1 METSLEPM
9 KMKAMMADYP
19 LTHGLHT
26 RSVFSSK
33 VHLELADVKV
43 ANHAFK
49 RTVRNLEF
57 DVSELAI
64 VTFLQAHEAGIPL
77 VLLPTVIVSRFQ
89 HPFLMFN
96 AKRGQL
102 KPQDLKGK
110 RIGVRSYAVTTVTWI
125 RGMLLQDYGIA
136 PDQIDW
142 FTFEDAHVEQ
152 WTDPPNAHR
161 LPEGSDMLKMLED
174 GQLDAAV
181 LGAVPDNPDIQHV
194 FADPVLAGDEW
205 YQKHQVIQINH
216 MLALKKSLCD
226 SRPDIA
232 PEIYR
237 MLCES
242 KKAMPKTTLPY
253 ERFPF
258 GVNALRPHLEF
269 VIDSVHAQGLIQKR
283 PQLESLFHPSSFI
296 L

>member
-161 LPEGSDMLKMLED
+161 LPEGSVMLKMLED

-181 LGAVPDNPDIQHV
+181 LGAVPTIQTFNTFPPTLFWRVTSGIKSTKSYKSIICWLSRNLCVIHALTSRRK
-194 FADPVLAGDEW
+194 FIECCAKARKPC
-205 YQKHQVIQINH
+205 QKQP
-216 MLALKKSLCD
+216 C
-226 SRPDIA
+226 
-232 PEIYR
+232 R
-237 MLCES
+237 MNSFL
-242 KKAMPKTTLPY
+242 
-253 ERFPF
+253 
-258 GVNALRPHLEF
+258 
-269 VIDSVHAQGLIQKR
+269 SV
-283 PQLESLFHPSSFI
+283 
-296 L
+296 